1 MSLTEFQPSDLKRAY
16 QILDVPLSAPSHS
29 IKQAYRRLVKRW
41 HPDRYATE
49 SAAHA
54 DSDWMMKLINDAY
67 SKIEAAPLRYFIEAI
82 PLAQRKAAQGT
93 PPSTYKSNDNISETF
108 PKTDRIESSVRFV
121 CGDVFGVLVSLDLV
135 LNFIESSAVLDR
147 AIVGIIIGSGF
158 AAARY
163 GDKFW
168 YSIVQRWWRWP

>member
-1 MSLTEFQPSDLKRAY
+1 MSLTEFQPSELKRAY

-54 DSDWMMKLINDAY
+54 DSDWMTKLINDAY

-93 PPSTYKSNDNISETF
+93 PPSTYKSNDNISEAF
-108 PKTDRIESSVRFV
+108 PKTDRIEFWVRFV
-121 CGDVFGVLVSLDLV
+121 CGAVFGVFVSLDLV
-135 LNFIESSAVLDR
+135 LNFIESSAVLDW

-168 YSIVQRWWRWP
+168 YSIFQRWWLWP